1 MRRRP
6 SLAALLFGAGLAF
19 SSPGRAHA
27 EPRPQELSLSEAYE
41 LALRTSEQ
49 VQVAA
54 GNRDIAD
61 TTYTQQLTLV
71 APSIGATLTGR
82 YQNNA
87 KAQPVAGVAAGL
99 CIQAPYQVAALATIT
114 QPIFRRQIF
123 DARRQAALGIR
134 GAEQQLARAKQQLML
149 DVATV
154 FIGVLAA
161 RTQVIVA
168 QGAVQ
173 RGEQQLTAATD
184 KQRAGAALLTAV
196 LLAQIDLN
204 RAQVSV
210 NTAEGALKQQQSMF
224 ERLIGVAPPSVLTLP
239 PTPSQEALTEA
250 MERAPNDRPDLRAL
264 HFATLQSR
272 ALVSQLQ
279 SQILWPT
286 VDVSFT
292 GGYVV
297 TALSSANADFR
308 FPTYGVTGMLTIPLF
323 QQGNEWVNVKLQ
335 KERTYLAAF
344 NESLLRRRVGD
355 DVRQALASLET
366 ANKAIEIA
374 TAQQKAAQKNYE
386 LVSLQYKVGKA
397 LSLDVLTAQA
407 AVFEA
412 ETNRAQSQYQ
422 RELVTYQLLFAEGK
436 IKL

>member
-6 SLAALLFGAGLAF
+6 SLAALILGAGLALCT
-19 SSPGRAHA
+19 PGRARA
-27 EPRPQELSLSEAYE
+27 ESHPQELGLGESYD

-54 GNRDIAD
+54 GQRDLAD

-71 APSIGATLTGR
+71 APTVAGTLSGR

-87 KAQPVAGVAAGL
+87 KAQAVAGLPPGVG
-99 CIQAPYQVAALATIT
+99 IQAPYQISALATIT

-123 DARRQAALGIR
+123 DARRQAALGID
-134 GAEQQLARAKQQLML
+134 GAEQALVRAKQQLMF
-149 DVATV
+149 DVATI
-154 FIGVLAA
+154 FIGVLEA
-161 RTQVIVA
+161 RTQVIIA

-173 RGEQQLTAATD
+173 RAEQQVTAATD

-196 LLAQIDLN
+196 LLAQIELN

-239 PTPSQEALTEA
+239 PTPSQEALTRA

-272 ALVSQLQ
+272 AVVSQLQ

-286 VDVSFT
+286 LDVTFT
-292 GGYVV
+292 GGYIV
-297 TALSSANADFR
+297 TALSSGSNDFR
-308 FPTYGVTGMLTIPLF
+308 FPTYGVSGVLTIPLF

-335 KERTYLAAF
+335 KQRTYIAAY
-344 NESLLRRRVGD
+344 NESLLRRQVGD
-355 DVRQALASLET
+355 DVRQALALLET

-374 TAQQKAAQKNYE
+374 TAQQKTAQKNYE

-397 LSLDVLTAQA
+397 LSLDVLTAQG

-422 RELVTYQLLFAEGK
+422 RELATYQLLFAEGK

>member
-1 MRRRP
+1 M
-6 SLAALLFGAGLAF
+6 
-19 SSPGRAHA
+19 A
-27 EPRPQELSLSEAYE
+27 EVRPQELSLSEAYN

-54 GNRDIAD
+54 GQRDLAN

-71 APSIGATLTGR
+71 APTVAGTLTGR

-87 KAQPVAGVAAGL
+87 KSQPTGL
-99 CIQAPYQVAALATIT
+99 GIQAPYQVTALATIT

-123 DARRQAALGIR
+123 DARRQAALGIE
-134 GAEQQLARAKQQLML
+134 GAEQQLVRAKQQLMF
-149 DVATV
+149 DVATI
-154 FIGVLAA
+154 FIGVLEA
-161 RTQVIVA
+161 RTQVIIA

-173 RGEQQLTAATD
+173 RAEQQVTAATD

-196 LLAQIDLN
+196 LLAQIELN

-239 PTPSQEALTEA
+239 PTPSQEALTQA

-264 HFATLQSR
+264 HFTTLQSR
-272 ALVSQLQ
+272 AVVSQLQ

-286 VDVSFT
+286 LDVTFA
-292 GGYVV
+292 GGYLV
-297 TALSSANADFR
+297 TALPSGSNDFR
-308 FPTYGVTGMLTIPLF
+308 FPTYGVTGVLTIPLF

-335 KERTYLAAF
+335 KERTYIAAY
-344 NESLLRRRVGD
+344 NESLLRRQVGD
-355 DVRQALASLET
+355 DVRKALASLET
-366 ANKAIEIA
+366 ADKAIEIA
-374 TAQQKAAQKNYE
+374 TAQQKTAQKNYE

-397 LSLDVLTAQA
+397 LSLDVLTAQG

-422 RELVTYQLLFAEGK
+422 RELATYQLLFAEGK